1 MDLENEKN
9 ENSKQFQLVIASKN
23 IHKIRELK
31 AILHDVIS
39 DIDILSL
46 IDFPE
51 YIPPEE
57 SGSTFEENAILK
69 AEHAAKALNRWVLS
83 DDSGLIVPALGGEP
97 GILSAR
103 YAGKG
108 ATDADNR
115 KKLLAKLN
123 DLSDKDLYAYFECCL
138 ALSSPEELKKSV
150 CAKCEGRVEIAER
163 GGHGFGYDPIF
174 IKHDYNSTFSE
185 LKEDVKNKISHRRKA
200 IDKLLITLE
209 SVINS
214 AM

>member
-1 MDLENEKN
+1 MEFESLSDEK
-9 ENSKQFQLVIASKN
+9 KPFQLVIASKN

-31 AILHDVIS
+31 AILHDVIP

-46 IDFPE
+46 IDFPQ

-57 SGSTFEENAILK
+57 TDSTFEENAIQK
-69 AEHAAKALNRWVLS
+69 AEYAAKALNRWVLA

-97 GILSAR
+97 GVYSAR

-108 ATDADNR
+108 ASDADNR
-115 KKLLAKLN
+115 KKLIAKL
-123 DLSDKDLYAYFECCL
+123 KDLPDKNLSAYFECCL
-138 ALSSPEELKKSV
+138 ALASPEQLKKSV
-150 CAKCEGRVEIAER
+150 CAKCEGRVVAIEK

-174 IKHDYNSTFSE
+174 IKHDYNNTFSE
-185 LKEDVKNKISHRRKA
+185 LNEDIKNKISHRRKA

-209 SVINS
+209 SIINT
-214 AM
+214 AT